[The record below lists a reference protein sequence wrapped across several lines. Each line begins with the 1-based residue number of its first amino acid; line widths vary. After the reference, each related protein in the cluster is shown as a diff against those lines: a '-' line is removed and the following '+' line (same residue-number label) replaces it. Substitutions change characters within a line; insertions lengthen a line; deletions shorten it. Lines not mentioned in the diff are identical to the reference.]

1 MKIRVDEKFN
11 SLVEEWLS
19 EKFSTTSKFFVTKL
33 TIPSDR
39 ARQTEQK
46 TFSDLPPVGP
56 LEFSRNSQSPKNGC
70 FRLKLLSNWG
80 SNQTMHGAAE

>member
-33 TIPSDR
+33 TTPSDR
-39 ARQTEQK
+39 ARRTEQK
-46 TFSDLPPVGP
+46 TFSDLPHSLEILKVRKMGVFVSNYYRIGALTRPCTEP
-56 LEFSRNSQSPKNGC
+56 LNSSK
-70 FRLKLLSNWG
+70 
-80 SNQTMHGAAE
+80 